1 MFNNKIFK
9 GMKKITLLSAVLV
22 AGMATAQVQ
31 VPMNMEIRKAEFKSI
46 EMTAEVTMEEWNA
59 EYVAKQQKAAA
70 ANYAA
75 HDYYFTEGM
84 MHFGYTPQ
92 FYGLQSSFIAV
103 PYMDSVVWTNYYGPT
118 NWYMQHNDSLV
129 AENSE
134 TFVTGYAIDGTYYLP
149 YTGDHTLT
157 QNGKTYDI
165 KGYKYAAG
173 NENGGYL
180 ASAVA
185 PIVISTGEMIPL
197 TLCGMETDPMNNE
210 SGADF
215 YQIGAGV
222 RGAYAYGTKLIADT
236 AIGVT
241 ADTLLSTVR
250 NLSPLKISAVNIPV
264 YNNQGTTIMPEGGQV
279 KVELFAADLTQG
291 IIYTDSVL
299 GTAIATTEN
308 FLDLGGK
315 MGTIVATFQEED
327 AFGGMMDVSILVE
340 GDFVLQLTGYNESG
354 CDFGIF
360 ADYYTP
366 GGTTVYCVNGK
377 YTPIFSASS
386 NLAISYDAYWPA
398 IQGYDGN
405 VMTVAVEGGAAQYGQ
420 FPMALLETNTYYSV
434 EEWIVDYP
442 EWMTVEYGVVNM
454 GTEEEPYYMG
464 GFQVTADALTDGA
477 GRQGVIT
484 INADGA
490 QYELIV
496 NQGDVTSGVEDV
508 VAPMFDN
515 KIYNLLGVEVD
526 ETYKGI
532 VIKTGQKYIQ
542 ESLNEIKK
550 NATPSGSRFF
560 YSVVRC

>member
-92 FYGLQSSFIAV
+92 FYGSQSSFIAV

-157 QNGKTYDI
+157 QNDKTYDI

-236 AIGVT
+236 ATGVT

-327 AFGGMMDVSILVE
+327 PFGGMMDVSILVE

-442 EWMTVEYGVVNM
+442 EWMTVEYFVVNM
-454 GTEEEPYYMG
+454 GTEEQPYYMG
-464 GFQVTADALTDGA
+464 GFEVTAEALTDGA

-532 VIKTGQKYIQ
+532 VIKNGQKYIQ
-542 ESLNEIKK
+542 
-550 NATPSGSRFF
+550 
-560 YSVVRC
+560 

>member
-327 AFGGMMDVSILVE
+327 PFGGMMDVSILVE

-454 GTEEEPYYMG
+454 GTEEQPYYMG

-532 VIKTGQKYIQ
+532 VIKNGQKYIQ
-542 ESLNEIKK
+542 
-550 NATPSGSRFF
+550 
-560 YSVVRC
+560 

>member
-31 VPMNMEIRKAEFKSI
+31 VPMNMEIRKAEFKSV

-70 ANYAA
+70 ADYAD
-75 HDYYFTEGM
+75 HDYYYTTGM

-92 FYGLQSSFIAV
+92 FYGLTNSFIAV
-103 PYMDSVVWTNYYGPT
+103 PYLDSVVWTNYYGPT
-118 NWYMQHNDSLV
+118 SWYEQYNDSLV

-134 TFVTGYAIDGTYYLP
+134 TYVTGYGIDGSYYLP
-149 YTGDHTLT
+149 YTTDHTLT
-157 QNGKTYDI
+157 QDGKTYNI

-180 ASAVA
+180 ASAVS
-185 PIVISTGEMIPL
+185 PIIISTGEMIPL
-197 TLCGMETDPMNNE
+197 TLCGMETDPMDNE
-210 SGADF
+210 SGGDF
-215 YQIGAGV
+215 YQISATG
-222 RGAYAYGTKLIADT
+222 RGAYAYGTDLIADT
-236 AIGVT
+236 ATGVT

-264 YNNQGTTIMPEGGQV
+264 YNTQGTTIMPEGGQV

-308 FLDLGGK
+308 FLALSGT
-315 MGTIVATFQEED
+315 MGTITVTFQEED
-327 AFGGMMDVSILVE
+327 PFGGMMDVAIVVK

-366 GGTTVYCVNGK
+366 GGTTMYKVGGK

-386 NLAISYDAYWPA
+386 NLAVSYDAYWPTLVNDTTLNEMNAPVAGGMCHYGENTEDYVA
-398 IQGYDGN
+398 ILYTNVYDIDN
-405 VMTVAVEGGAAQYGQ
+405 AWTVDEMPEWVGIAALDTTYLTSAGAVLMAFQAEALPADVEGR
-420 FPMALLETNTYYSV
+420 S
-434 EEWIVDYP
+434 
-442 EWMTVEYGVVNM
+442 GVV
-454 GTEEEPYYMG
+454 
-464 GFQVTADALTDGA
+464 AL
-477 GRQGVIT
+477 
-484 INADGA
+484 NADGFV
-490 QYELIV
+490 YEFVIT
-496 NQGDVTSGVEDV
+496 QGTPGDDTAVENV
-508 VAPMFDN
+508 VAPLFDD

-532 VIKTGQKYIQ
+532 VIKNGQKYIQ
-542 ESLNEIKK
+542 
-550 NATPSGSRFF
+550 
-560 YSVVRC
+560 

>member
-1 MFNNKIFK
+1 
-9 GMKKITLLSAVLV
+9 MKKITLLSAVLV

-70 ANYAA
+70 ADYAA

-92 FYGLQSSFIAV
+92 FYGLLNSFIAV
-103 PYMDSVVWTNYYGPT
+103 PYLDSIVWTNYYGPT
-118 NWYMQHNDSLV
+118 SWYEQYNDSLV

-134 TFVTGYAIDGTYYLP
+134 TYVTGYGIDGSYYLP
-149 YTGDHTLT
+149 YTTDHTLT
-157 QNGKTYDI
+157 QGDQTYNI

-180 ASAVA
+180 ASAVS
-185 PIVISTGEMIPL
+185 PIIISTGEMIPL

-210 SGADF
+210 SGSDF

-236 AIGVT
+236 ATGAT
-241 ADTLLSTVR
+241 ADTLISTVR
-250 NLSPLKISAVNIPV
+250 NLSPLNITAVNIPV

-308 FLDLGGK
+308 FLELSAT
-315 MGTIVATFQEED
+315 MGTISVTFQEED
-327 AFGGMMDVSILVE
+327 PFGGLMDVAVVVE

-366 GGTTVYCVNGK
+366 GGTTVYCVNGT

-386 NLAISYDAYWPA
+386 NLAISYDAYWPTVQDA
-398 IQGYDGN
+398 AGN
-405 VMTVAVEGGAAQYGQ
+405 VMNVSVEGGEAYYVEEG
-420 FPMALLETNTYYSV
+420 NTYTLLYTNVYDVDALWS
-434 EEWIVDYP
+434 VDYP
-442 EWMTVEYGVVNM
+442 EWMEVEYFLANI
-454 GTEEEPYYMG
+454 GTEEAPEPVVAVA
-464 GFQVTADALTDGA
+464 VTVEPLTEGT
-477 GRQGVIT
+477 GRQGIVT
-484 INADGA
+484 FDADGFV
-490 QYELIV
+490 YELVV
-496 NQGDVTSGVEDV
+496 NQGEVQGPTTGVENV
-508 VAPMFDN
+508 VAPISN
-515 KIYNLLGVEVD
+515 KTFNLLGVEVD
-526 ETYKGI
+526 ENYKGI
-532 VIKTGQKYIQ
+532 VIKNGQKFIQ
-542 ESLNEIKK
+542 
-550 NATPSGSRFF
+550 
-560 YSVVRC
+560 

>member
-70 ANYAA
+70 ADYAA

-92 FYGLQSSFIAV
+92 FYGLTSSFIAV
-103 PYMDSVVWTNYYGPT
+103 PFLDSVVWTNYYGPT
-118 NWYMQHNDSLV
+118 SWYSQANNSLV

-134 TFVTGYAIDGTYYLP
+134 TFVTAYGIDGQYYLP
-149 YTGDHTLT
+149 YTTDHTLT
-157 QNGKTYDI
+157 QGDQTYNI

-180 ASAVA
+180 ASAIA
-185 PIVISTGEMIPL
+185 PIIISTGEMIPL

-210 SGADF
+210 SGSDF
-215 YQIGAGV
+215 YQISATG
-222 RGAYAYGTKLIADT
+222 RGAYAYGTKLVVDT
-236 AIGVT
+236 ATGAT

-250 NLSPLKISAVNIPV
+250 NLSLMQISAVNIPV
-264 YNNQGTTIMPEGGQV
+264 YNANGTAIMPEGGQV
-279 KVELFAADLTQG
+279 KIEIFAADLTQG

-308 FLDLGGK
+308 FLDLGGT
-315 MGTIVATFQEED
+315 MGTITATFQEED
-327 AFGGMMDVSILVE
+327 PFGGMMDVSIYVE

-366 GGTTVYCVNGK
+366 GGTTLYKVNGK

-386 NLAISYDAYWPA
+386 NLAVSYDAYWPA
-398 IQGYDGN
+398 IQGYDGD
-405 VMTVAVEGGAAQYGQ
+405 VMTVGVEGGAAVYGQ
-420 FPMALLETNTYYSV
+420 YPMALLETNTYMTMEDS
-434 EEWIVDYP
+434 WIVDYP
-442 EWMTVEYGVVNM
+442 EWMEVVYGVVNV
-454 GTEEEPYYMG
+454 GTEDQPWYMG
-464 GFQVTADALTDGA
+464 GVQVTAEPLTEGT

-484 INADGA
+484 IDADGVL
-490 QYELIV
+490 YELFV
-496 NQGDVTSGVEDV
+496 NQGEVVGTSVDNV
-508 VAPMFDN
+508 VAPMHDN

-526 ETYKGI
+526 ENYKGI
-532 VIKTGQKYIQ
+532 VIKNGQKYIQ
-542 ESLNEIKK
+542 
-550 NATPSGSRFF
+550 
-560 YSVVRC
+560 

>member
-92 FYGLQSSFIAV
+92 FYGLLSSYIAV
-103 PYMDSVVWTNYYGPT
+103 PYLDSVVWTNYYGPT

-532 VIKTGQKYIQ
+532 VIKNGQKYIQ
-542 ESLNEIKK
+542 
-550 NATPSGSRFF
+550 
-560 YSVVRC
+560 

>member
-1 MFNNKIFK
+1 
-9 GMKKITLLSAVLV
+9 MKKFTLLSAVLV

-75 HDYYFTEGM
+75 HDYYFAEGM

-92 FYGLQSSFIAV
+92 FYGLMSSFIAV
-103 PYMDSVVWTNYYGPT
+103 PYLDSVVWTNYYGPT

-134 TFVTGYAIDGTYYLP
+134 TFVTGYAIDGQYYLP

-157 QNGKTYDI
+157 QDGKTYDI

-180 ASAVA
+180 ASALA

-210 SGADF
+210 SGSDF
-215 YQIGAGV
+215 YQIGAGA
-222 RGAYAYGTKLIADT
+222 RGAYAYGTKLIADSLGT
-236 AIGVT
+236 R
-241 ADTLLSTVR
+241 ADTLISTVR
-250 NLSPLKISAVNIPV
+250 NLSLMRIDAVNIPV

-279 KVELFAADLTQG
+279 KVELLAADLTKG

-299 GTAIATTEN
+299 GTAIATVEN
-308 FLDLGGK
+308 FVEVTPGK
-315 MGTIVATFQEED
+315 MGTIRATFQEED
-327 AFGGMMDVSILVE
+327 AFGGLMDVSIYVE

-405 VMTVAVEGGAAQYGQ
+405 VMTVGVEGGDAVYGQ
-420 FPMALLETNTYYSV
+420 LPMALLETNTYMTMEDS
-434 EEWIVDYP
+434 WIVDYP
-442 EWMTVEYGVVNM
+442 EWMEVVYGVVNL
-454 GTEEEPYYMG
+454 GTEDQPYYVG
-464 GFQVTADALTDGA
+464 GVQVTAEPLTEGT

-484 INADGA
+484 IDADGVL
-490 QYELIV
+490 YELFV

-526 ETYKGI
+526 ENYKGI
-532 VIKTGQKYIQ
+532 VIKNGQKFIQ
-542 ESLNEIKK
+542 
-550 NATPSGSRFF
+550 
-560 YSVVRC
+560 